1 MAAQHLAYHFR
12 KLCNDTGLFSF
23 KTRNKQEFAKVS
35 ARFPCYTEKWK
46 GEKAMWTIIQT
57 EILKLK
63 RKKMMLGTFIL
74 TTLLAVIAVERACSI
89 SRSSSYMDSFGD
101 LYTMAFKNLA
111 TVFLPIVLGMF
122 ATSLFFDEYKN
133 NTLKELLI
141 IPVSKGQLYL
151 SKIITMFLLSLGLC
165 LYTYI
170 LTVLGGFIAGGFP
183 DLNMQTI
190 RQAFVLFAEGGV
202 LVPLAVLPI
211 VFLAV
216 LGKSYLLPIGATL
229 LYLLPVII
237 LPAPLMGIHPLAS
250 ALCVY
255 SFSSPMAADMVYSL
269 SQVVEGTSAISEYGV
284 CLINMVIVGIVSSVL
299 SVIALKKQ
307 NL

>member
-1 MAAQHLAYHFR
+1 
-12 KLCNDTGLFSF
+12 
-23 KTRNKQEFAKVS
+23 
-35 ARFPCYTEKWK
+35 
-46 GEKAMWTIIQT
+46 MWTIVQT
-57 EILKLK
+57 EISKLK
-63 RKKMMLGTFIL
+63 RKKMVSSIFIL
-74 TTLLAVIAVERACSI
+74 TTLLAVLAIERACSI

-101 LYTMAFKNLA
+101 LYTMAFKNLG
-111 TVFLPIVLGMF
+111 TVFLPIALGMF
-122 ATSLFFDEYKN
+122 ATSLFFDEHKN
-133 NTLKELLI
+133 DTLKELLI
-141 IPVSKGQLYL
+141 IPISKGQLYF
-151 SKIITMFLLSLGLC
+151 SKVTTVFLFSLGLC
-165 LYTYI
+165 LYTYV
-170 LTVLGGFIAGGFP
+170 LTVAGGFIAGGFP
-183 DLNMQTI
+183 DLNMQMI
-190 RQAFVLFAEGGV
+190 LQAFILFMEGGL
-202 LVPLAVLPI
+202 LVPLAMLPI

-269 SQVVEGTSAISEYGV
+269 SQVVEGTSSIPEYGV
-284 CLINMVIVGIVSSVL
+284 CLISLVIVGIISSVL

>member
-1 MAAQHLAYHFR
+1 
-12 KLCNDTGLFSF
+12 
-23 KTRNKQEFAKVS
+23 
-35 ARFPCYTEKWK
+35 
-46 GEKAMWTIIQT
+46 MWTIIQT

>member
-1 MAAQHLAYHFR
+1 
-12 KLCNDTGLFSF
+12 
-23 KTRNKQEFAKVS
+23 
-35 ARFPCYTEKWK
+35 
-46 GEKAMWTIIQT
+46 MWTIIQT
-57 EILKLK
+57 EISKLK
-63 RKKMMLGTFIL
+63 RKKMMLGIFIL

-122 ATSLFFDEYKN
+122 ATSLFFDEHKN
-133 NTLKELLI
+133 DTLKELLI
-141 IPVSKGQLYL
+141 IPVSKGQLYS
-151 SKIITMFLLSLGLC
+151 SKVITMFLLSLALC

-190 RQAFVLFAEGGV
+190 RQAFILFTKGGF
-202 LVPLAVLPI
+202 LVPLAMLPI

-216 LGKSYLLPIGATL
+216 LGKSYLLPISATL

-237 LPAPLMGIHPLAS
+237 LPAPLMGTHPLAS

-269 SQVVEGTSAISEYGV
+269 SQVVEGTFSIPEYGV
-284 CLINMVIVGIVSSVL
+284 CLISMIIVGIISGVL

>member
-1 MAAQHLAYHFR
+1 
-12 KLCNDTGLFSF
+12 
-23 KTRNKQEFAKVS
+23 
-35 ARFPCYTEKWK
+35 
-46 GEKAMWTIIQT
+46 MWTIIQT
-57 EILKLK
+57 EISKLK
-63 RKKMMLGTFIL
+63 RKKLVLGIFAL
-74 TTLLAVIAVERACSI
+74 TTLLAIFAIERACSI

-122 ATSLFFDEYKN
+122 ATALFFDEHKN
-133 NTLKELLI
+133 DTLKELLI
-141 IPVSKGQLYL
+141 VPVSKGQFYF
-151 SKIITMFLLSLGLC
+151 SKVITMFLLSLVLC
-165 LYTYI
+165 LYTYV
-170 LTVLGGFIAGGFP
+170 LTILGGFIAGGFP

-190 RQAFVLFAEGGV
+190 RQAFILFVEGGI
-202 LVPLAVLPI
+202 LVPLAMLPI

-216 LGKSYLLPIGATL
+216 TGKNYLLPIGATL

-255 SFSSPMAADMVYSL
+255 SVFSPIAADMVYSL
-269 SQVVEGTSAISEYGV
+269 SQVVEGTSSIPEYGV
-284 CLINMVIVGIVSSVL
+284 CLISMVIAGIIFSVL

>member
-1 MAAQHLAYHFR
+1 
-12 KLCNDTGLFSF
+12 
-23 KTRNKQEFAKVS
+23 
-35 ARFPCYTEKWK
+35 
-46 GEKAMWTIIQT
+46 MWTIIQT
-57 EILKLK
+57 EISKLK
-63 RKKMMLGTFIL
+63 RKKMTLGIFAL
-74 TTLLAVIAVERACSI
+74 TTLLAIFAIERACSI
-89 SRSSSYMDSFGD
+89 SRSSRYMDSFGD

-122 ATSLFFDEYKN
+122 ATSLFFDEHKN
-133 NTLKELLI
+133 DTLKELLI
-141 IPVSKGQLYL
+141 IPVSKGQLYF
-151 SKIITMFLLSLGLC
+151 SKVITMFLLSLVLC
-165 LYTYI
+165 LYTYAFTI
-170 LTVLGGFIAGGFP
+170 LGGFIAGGFP

-190 RQAFVLFAEGGV
+190 REAFILFAEGGI
-202 LVPLAVLPI
+202 LVPLAMLPI

-255 SFSSPMAADMVYSL
+255 SFSSPMAADMVYGL
-269 SQVVEGTSAISEYGV
+269 SQVVEGTSSISKYEI
-284 CLINMVIVGIVSSVL
+284 CLISMVIVGIISSVL

>member
-1 MAAQHLAYHFR
+1 
-12 KLCNDTGLFSF
+12 
-23 KTRNKQEFAKVS
+23 
-35 ARFPCYTEKWK
+35 
-46 GEKAMWTIIQT
+46 MWTIIQT
-57 EILKLK
+57 EISKLK
-63 RKKMMLGTFIL
+63 RKKMMLGIFIL

-111 TVFLPIVLGMF
+111 TVFLPLVLGMF
-122 ATSLFFDEYKN
+122 ATSLFFDEHKN
-133 NTLKELLI
+133 DTLKELLI

-151 SKIITMFLLSLGLC
+151 SKVITMFLLSLVLC
-165 LYTYI
+165 LYTYV

-202 LVPLAVLPI
+202 LVPLAMLPI

-255 SFSSPMAADMVYSL
+255 SLSSPIAADMVCSL
-269 SQVVEGTSAISEYGV
+269 SQVVEGTSTIPKYGA
-284 CLINMVIVGIVSSVL
+284 CLINMVIIGILSGVF